1 MTSEWRDIDFA
12 DADISLLGVTKITDV
27 GYCFLLVA
35 VLTVSTGIVFP
46 CVLCLFRQVQASSD
60 SSLLYYELFSLYGHI
75 PRRCSS
81 SSLIIVSLCPPR
93 VLIPSILPSKTVCKR
108 DSLFNTWPNQFVCL
122 SRMVFIKLLFSSSMS
137 KTSRLDQCSVQL
149 IFSNVNK
156 CSHTWLK
163 LDNENIGGHLTPLH
177 IIMSCL

>member
-81 SSLIIVSLCPPR
+81 SSLSSYHSVSHEFL
-93 VLIPSILPSKTVCKR
+93 SLPFCLLRLYAEGIYFSTHDLTNFPV
-108 DSLFNTWPNQFVCL
+108 FVCWCSL
-122 SRMVFIKLLFSSSMS
+122 SLYFHSPWPKHLA
-137 KTSRLDQCSVQL
+137 DSV
-149 IFSNVNK
+149 
-156 CSHTWLK
+156 
-163 LDNENIGGHLTPLH
+163 ENDK
-177 IIMSCL
+177 